1 MPFAMTDPQFVIRP
15 LRTADLAAAD
25 TVYRMAF
32 GTQFGLPDPRQ
43 FRGDTAIVHS
53 RWTMDPRP
61 CFVAAVGDRVVG
73 SVVGMDWGSAFILG
87 PLTVEPAL
95 ANRGIG
101 RQLMTAAMAFVAER
115 GFHLAALYTLPNS
128 AKHLHLYE
136 SYRFEA
142 QRLTPV
148 MAKTP
153 AASAAAPR
161 PLSAVAP
168 SDREAAM
175 AGCRIVADTV
185 FPGLDLTR
193 EIAAIA
199 EQNLGETL
207 LLMRDGAITGFA
219 LCHLG
224 NGSEAGS
231 GALFIKFA
239 CVRPGAAADFTALL
253 DTCETL
259 AAQRGA
265 QRIIAGVNMA
275 REAAYRIMLAR
286 GYRAEIVGVAMLR
299 PAQPGWN
306 RPEVFALDD
315 WR

>member
-1 MPFAMTDPQFVIRP
+1 MNDSVAIRP
-15 LRTADLAAAD
+15 LRAADLAGAD
-25 TVYRMAF
+25 RVYRLAF
-32 GTQFGLPDPRQ
+32 GTQFGLADPMQ
-43 FRGDTAIVHS
+43 FRGDTAIIRS

-61 CFVAAVGDRVVG
+61 CFVAVVGDRVVG

-87 PLTVEPAL
+87 PLTVAPAD

-101 RQLMTAAMAFVAER
+101 RQLMTAATAFVAER
-115 GFHLAALYTLPNS
+115 GISLAALYTLPNS

-136 SYRFEA
+136 SYGFEA

-148 MAKTP
+148 MSKTP
-153 AASAAAPR
+153 AVGTAAPR
-161 PLSAVAP
+161 PLSALAP
-168 SDREAAM
+168 ADRTLAIAA
-175 AGCRIVADTV
+175 CRAVADTL
-185 FPGLDLTR
+185 FPGLDLGR

-207 LLMRDGAITGFA
+207 LLVRDGAIAGFA

-224 NGSEAGS
+224 KGSEAGS

-239 CVRPGAAADFTALL
+239 CVRPGAAADFASLL
-253 DTCETL
+253 DVCETL

-265 QRIIAGVNMA
+265 QRIVAGVNMA
-275 REAAYRIMLAR
+275 RAAAYRIMLAR

-306 RPEVFALDD
+306 RPEIFALDD

>member
-1 MPFAMTDPQFVIRP
+1 MSSSSDVAIRP
-15 LRTADLAAAD
+15 LRAADLAAAD
-25 TVYRMAF
+25 TVYRLAF
-32 GTQFGLPDPRQ
+32 GTQFGLADPMQ
-43 FRGDTAIVHS
+43 FRGDTAIIRS

-61 CFVAAVGDRVVG
+61 CFAAVVGDRIVG

-87 PLTVEPAL
+87 PLTVAPAD

-101 RQLMTAAMAFVAER
+101 RRLMAAAMAFVAER
-115 GFHLAALYTLPNS
+115 GFPLTALYTLPNS

-136 SYRFEA
+136 SYGFEA

-148 MAKTP
+148 MAKMP
-153 AASAAAPR
+153 AVGTAAAR

-168 SDREAAM
+168 SDREAAV

-207 LLMRDGAITGFA
+207 LFTRDGAIDGFA

-224 NGSEAGS
+224 KGSEAGS
-231 GALFIKFA
+231 SALFVKFA
-239 CVRPGAAADFTALL
+239 CVRPGAAADFSALL
-253 DTCETL
+253 DACETL

-275 REAAYRIMLAR
+275 RAAAYRIMLAR

-306 RPEVFALDD
+306 RPDIFALDD

>member
-1 MPFAMTDPQFVIRP
+1 MSPSSDIAIRP
-15 LRTADLAAAD
+15 LRAADLAAAD
-25 TVYRMAF
+25 TVYRLAF
-32 GTQFGLPDPRQ
+32 GTQFGLADPLQ
-43 FRGDTAIVHS
+43 FRGDTAIIRT

-61 CFVAAVGDRVVG
+61 CFGAIAGDRVVG

-87 PLTVEPAL
+87 PLTVAPTDVS
-95 ANRGIG
+95 RGIG
-101 RQLMTAAMAFVAER
+101 RQLMSAIMAFVAKQR
-115 GFHLAALYTLPNS
+115 FPLTALYTLPNS
-128 AKHLHLYE
+128 AKHLRLYE
-136 SYRFEA
+136 SYGFEA

-153 AASAAAPR
+153 AADAAVPHLLSALTP
-161 PLSAVAP
+161 PDHTSAVA
-168 SDREAAM
+168 A
-175 AGCRIVADTV
+175 CRAVADTV

-193 EIAAIA
+193 EITAIA

-207 LLMRDGAITGFA
+207 LLVRDGAIAGFA

-224 NGSEAGS
+224 KGSEAGS

-239 CVRPGAAADFTALL
+239 CVRPGAAEDFAALL

-265 QRIIAGVNMA
+265 QRIIVGVNMA

>member
-1 MPFAMTDPQFVIRP
+1 MSPPSDIVIRS
-15 LRTADLAAAD
+15 LRAADLAAAD
-25 TVYRMAF
+25 TVYRLAF
-32 GTQFGLPDPRQ
+32 GTQFGLADPLQ
-43 FRGDTAIVHS
+43 FRGDTAIIRT

-61 CFVAAVGDRVVG
+61 CFAAIAGDRIVG
-73 SVVGMDWGSAFILG
+73 SVIGTDWGSAFILG
-87 PLTVEPAL
+87 PLTVAPTE

-101 RQLMTAAMAFVAER
+101 RRLMSAIMAFVAQR
-115 GFHLAALYTLPNS
+115 RFPLTALYTLPNS
-128 AKHLHLYE
+128 PKHLHLYE
-136 SYRFEA
+136 SYGFEA

-153 AASAAAPR
+153 AASAAVPR
-161 PLSAVAP
+161 PLSALAP
-168 SDREAAM
+168 SDRAA
-175 AGCRIVADTV
+175 AVAVCRTVADSV

-193 EIAAIA
+193 EITAIA

-207 LLMRDGAITGFA
+207 LLVRDGAIAGFA

-224 NGSEAGS
+224 PGTEAGS

-239 CVRPGAAADFTALL
+239 CVRPGAAEDFTALL
-253 DTCETL
+253 DACEAL

-265 QRIIAGVNMA
+265 QRILAGINMA
-275 REAAYRIMLAR
+275 REAVYRIMLAR

-299 PAQPGWN
+299 PNQPGWN
-306 RPEVFALDD
+306 RPEAFALDD

>member
-1 MPFAMTDPQFVIRP
+1 MTPPSNVVVRP
-15 LRTADLAAAD
+15 MHEADLAAAD
-25 TVYRMAF
+25 RVYRLAF
-32 GTQFGLPDPRQ
+32 GTQFGLADPLQ
-43 FRGDTAIVHS
+43 FRGDTAIIRT

-61 CFVAAVGDRVVG
+61 CFVATMGDRVVG

-87 PLTVEPAL
+87 PLTVEPVDT
-95 ANRGIG
+95 NRGIG
-101 RQLMTAAMAFVAER
+101 RRLMTAAMAFVAER
-115 GFHLAALYTLPNS
+115 RFPLAALYTLPNS

-136 SYRFEA
+136 SYGFEA

-153 AASAAAPR
+153 AAGTAAPR
-161 PLSAVAP
+161 PLSALAL
-168 SDREAAM
+168 SDRAA
-175 AGCRIVADTV
+175 AIAACRAVTDAV

-193 EIAAIA
+193 EIATMV

-207 LLMRDGAITGFA
+207 LLTRDGVIAGFA

-224 NGSEAGS
+224 KGSEAGS

-239 CVRPGAAADFTALL
+239 CVRPGGAEDFVALL
-253 DTCETL
+253 DACETL

-275 REAAYRIMLAR
+275 RDAAYRIMLAR

-306 RPEVFALDD
+306 RPEIFALDD

>member
-1 MPFAMTDPQFVIRP
+1 MTPPSNVVVRP
-15 LRTADLAAAD
+15 MHEADLAAAD
-25 TVYRMAF
+25 RVYRRAF
-32 GTQFGLPDPRQ
+32 GTQFGLADPLQ
-43 FRGDTAIVHS
+43 FRGDTAIIRT
-53 RWTMDPRP
+53 RWTTDPRP
-61 CFVAAVGDRVVG
+61 CFVAAVGECVVG

-87 PLTVEPAL
+87 PLTVEPAD

-101 RQLMTAAMAFVAER
+101 RRLMTAAMALVAER
-115 GFHLAALYTLPNS
+115 RFPLAALYTLPNS
-128 AKHLHLYE
+128 TKHLHLYE
-136 SYRFEA
+136 SYGFEA

-148 MAKTP
+148 MAKAPVAGTT
-153 AASAAAPR
+153 APR
-161 PLSAVAP
+161 PLSALAP
-168 SDREAAM
+168 SDRAA
-175 AGCRIVADTV
+175 AIAACRAVTDAV

-193 EIAAIA
+193 EIAAMA

-207 LLMRDGAITGFA
+207 LLTRDGVIAGFA

-224 NGSEAGS
+224 KDSEAGS

-239 CVRPGAAADFTALL
+239 CVRPGGTEDFVALL
-253 DTCETL
+253 DACETL

-275 REAAYRIMLAR
+275 RDAAYRIMLAR

-299 PAQPGWN
+299 PTQPGWN
-306 RPEVFALDD
+306 RPEIFALDD

>member
-1 MPFAMTDPQFVIRP
+1 MREPPRDRSATVRP
-15 LRTADLAAAD
+15 MRAADLAAAD
-25 TVYRMAF
+25 TVYRLAF
-32 GTQFGLPDPRQ
+32 GTQLGLADPLQ
-43 FRGDTAIVHS
+43 FRGDTAIIRT
-53 RWTMDPRP
+53 RWTTDPRP
-61 CFVAAVGDRVVG
+61 CFAAVAGDRVVG
-73 SVVGMDWGSAFILG
+73 SVVGMDWGTAFILG
-87 PLTVEPAL
+87 PLTVAPAD

-101 RQLMTAAMAFVAER
+101 RQLMSAIMAFVAER
-115 GFHLAALYTLPNS
+115 RFPLAALYTLPNS

-136 SYRFEA
+136 SYGFEA

-153 AASAAAPR
+153 TVGVTAPR
-161 PLSAVAP
+161 PLSALAP
-168 SDREAAM
+168 PDRDAAI
-175 AGCRIVADTV
+175 AACRVVADTV

-193 EIAAIA
+193 EITAMT
-199 EQNLGETL
+199 EQGLGETL
-207 LLMRDGAITGFA
+207 LLIRDGGIAGFA

-224 NGSEAGS
+224 PGSEAGS

-239 CVRPGAAADFTALL
+239 CVRPGAAGDFTALL
-253 DTCETL
+253 DACETL
-259 AAQRGA
+259 AAQRSA

-275 REAAYRIMLAR
+275 REAAYRVMLAR

-306 RPEVFALDD
+306 RPEIFALDD

>member
-1 MPFAMTDPQFVIRP
+1 MTDAIVIRP
-15 LRTADLAAAD
+15 LREGDLAEAD
-25 TVYRMAF
+25 KIYRVAF
-32 GTQFGLPDPRQ
+32 GTQFGLADPLQ
-43 FRGDTAIVHS
+43 FRGDTAIIRT

-61 CFVAAVGDRVVG
+61 CFAAVAGDRVVG

-87 PLTVEPAL
+87 PLTVAPQDAS
-95 ANRGIG
+95 RGIG
-101 RQLMTAAMAFVAER
+101 RQLMTAIMAFVAER
-115 GFHLAALYTLPNS
+115 RFPLTALYTLPNS
-128 AKHLHLYE
+128 AKHLHIYE
-136 SYRFEA
+136 SYGFEA

-153 AASAAAPR
+153 TAGTAVPH
-161 PLSAVAP
+161 PLSALAP
-168 SDREAAM
+168 SGRAA
-175 AGCRIVADTV
+175 AIAACRAVADTV

-193 EIAAIA
+193 EMAAIA

-207 LLMRDGAITGFA
+207 LLARDGAIAGFA

-224 NGSEAGS
+224 KGSEAGS
-231 GALFIKFA
+231 GALFVKFA
-239 CVRPGAAADFTALL
+239 CVRPSAAEDFATLL
-253 DTCETL
+253 DACETL

-306 RPEVFALDD
+306 RPEIFALDD